1 MRFGTYPV
9 FQCPPGK
16 APARV
21 VAEEIARAELAE
33 ALGFDDIWLPEQ
45 HFSPCCLA
53 GAALLVAG
61 HLAARTRHVRIGTAQ
76 EADGRERL
84 RAAHAAGGAPAKV
97 SLSNFSARCVDLF

>member
-21 VAEEIARAELAE
+21 VAGRSPGPSLPR

-61 HLAARTRHVRIGTAQ
+61 HLAARTRRVRIGTAQ

-84 RAAHAAGGAPAKV
+84 RAAHAAGGAP
-97 SLSNFSARCVDLF
+97 C